1 MRVIKGLIMAIGVIG
16 ILVTGALLIGYYLYS
31 LSPPIHSKMV
41 STGQSSDAV
50 KSFDQKIS
58 SAKDEIDAAV
68 GAGQEKEVTLTIT
81 DKEVNSKL
89 IELRAKGELPVRDA
103 SINFGD
109 DQFLA
114 YSMIDTPGI
123 NAKMA
128 VIGQVEIV
136 NGSPKIVVTEFNLGK
151 LPLPESADRRA
162 EQLLNV
168 LVSLQ
173 LSDVPLEITD
183 IQIKD
188 HELTVT
194 GTTKTGK

>member
-1 MRVIKGLIMAIGVIG
+1 MRVIRGLIMAIGIIG

-31 LSPPIHSKMV
+31 LSPPIQSKMV
-41 STGQSSDAV
+41 PILPSSEAAQ
-50 KSFDQKIS
+50 SFDQKIS

-68 GAGQEKEVTLTIT
+68 GAGQAKQVTLTIT
-81 DKEVNSKL
+81 DKEVNSKMV
-89 IELRAKGELPVRDA
+89 ELRAKGELPVRDA

-109 DQFLA
+109 GKFLA
-114 YSMIDTPGI
+114 YAIVDTPGI
-123 NAKMA
+123 NAKTA
-128 VIGQVEIV
+128 AIGHVEIV
-136 NGSPKIVVTEFNLGK
+136 NGSPKIVIEEFNLGK

-162 EQLLNV
+162 EQLMNV
-168 LVSLQ
+168 MVRLQ
-173 LSDVPLEITD
+173 LSDVPLEITN

>member
-1 MRVIKGLIMAIGVIG
+1 MRLIRGLIMAIGIIG
-16 ILVTGALLIGYYLYS
+16 ILAIFALVIGYYLYS
-31 LSPPIHSKMV
+31 LSPPIQAKMV
-41 STGQSSDAV
+41 PILPSPEAAQ
-50 KSFDQKIS
+50 SFDQKIN

-68 GAGQEKEVTLTIT
+68 NAGQTKEITLTIT

-89 IELRAKGELPVRDA
+89 IELRAKGELPARDA

-109 DQFLA
+109 GQFLA
-114 YSMIDTPGI
+114 YAVVDTPGI
-123 NAKMA
+123 NAKTAM
-128 VIGQVEIV
+128 IGQVEIV
-136 NGSPKIVVTEFNLGK
+136 DGSPKIVVTDFNLGK
-151 LPLPESADRRA
+151 LPLSESADNRA

>member
-1 MRVIKGLIMAIGVIG
+1 MRVIRGLIMVIGVIG
-16 ILVTGALLIGYYLYS
+16 ILVTGTLLIGYYLYS
-31 LSPPIHSKMV
+31 LSPPIQSKMV
-41 STGQSSDAV
+41 PILPSSDAAQ
-50 KSFDQKIS
+50 SFDQKIS

-68 GAGQEKEVTLTIT
+68 SAGQKKEVTITIT

-109 DQFLA
+109 GQFLA

-123 NAKMA
+123 NAKAA

-136 NGSPKIVVTEFNLGK
+136 NGSPEIVVEDFNLGK
-151 LPLPESADRRA
+151 LPLPESTDRRV

-168 LVSLQ
+168 MARLQ
-173 LSDVPLEITD
+173 LSDVPLEITN